1 MLIEGVKIN
10 VALFQQIFISLWYW
24 FWWNILG
31 RTDLGFVDMCLSRF
45 YQQVSGLSCITKFWK
60 TYILDTYNV
69 TSSIIPTTDQNY
81 NDNNTENKKIKK
93 KNVKKRVPS
102 EKVSVVYGRSVLEK
116 IKSKMKTVRVNEI
129 HDFHEIWSILLS
141 SFRWSKEQPS

>member
-1 MLIEGVKIN
+1 M
-10 VALFQQIFISLWYW
+10 
-24 FWWNILG
+24 
-31 RTDLGFVDMCLSRF
+31 
-45 YQQVSGLSCITKFWK
+45 
-60 TYILDTYNV
+60 YILDTYNV

-81 NDNNTENKKIKK
+81 NDNNTENKKLKK

-129 HDFHEIWSILLS
+129 HDFHEI
-141 SFRWSKEQPS
+141 